1 MDITENKDHIV
12 EKKVYEDGKKE
23 YASKGVAGTA
33 LGLGIAGTALG
44 LGAWLSGGGRSV
56 FGSLGGGNMPEN
68 VNINAYGNG
77 AGGANSPTALQVLEK
92 ENADEVELLKNMF
105 GLYNNVN
112 TKLYNF
118 RDKDIEEK
126 FSLYKGL
133 NDEANAETKR
143 SMRAEFENYKYS
155 RDSYDK
161 LKESQVEQGF
171 GLYKSQRD
179 GFDALNEKY
188 TTKFAEM
195 DKELAVIKA
204 LAPYKEKLMM
214 AYVNE
219 KTCRKIDG
227 VLGLQSSPSITVF
240 PSAAACGC
248 INTATATATPTAG
261 A

>member
-1 MDITENKDHIV
+1 MDITENKDHVV
-12 EKKVYEDGKKE
+12 EKKIYEDGKKE
-23 YASKGVAGTA
+23 YASKGIAGTA

-44 LGAWLSGGGRSV
+44 LGAWLSSGSRSV

-92 ENADEVELLKNMF
+92 ENSDEVALLKDMF

-118 RDKDIEEK
+118 RDKDVEEK

-133 NDEANAETKR
+133 NDQVNAETQR

-155 RDSYDK
+155 RDSHDR
-161 LKESQVEQGF
+161 LKDALVEQGF

-188 TTKFAEM
+188 AAKFCEL
-195 DKELAVIKA
+195 DKKVAIIEA

-214 AYVNE
+214 AYVKEN
-219 KTCRKIDG
+219 TCNCIRG
-227 VLGLQSSPSITVF
+227 QLMLANTPVLSGYGSYSGCN
-240 PSAAACGC
+240 CG
-248 INTATATATPTAG
+248 TSTTTPTTG

>member
-77 AGGANSPTALQVLEK
+77 AGGSNSPTALQVLEK
-92 ENADEVELLKNMF
+92 ENSDEVALLKDMF

-118 RDKDIEEK
+118 RDKDISEK

-133 NDEANAETKR
+133 NDQVNAETQR

-161 LKESQVEQGF
+161 LKEAQVEQGF

-188 TTKFAEM
+188 ATKFAEM

-204 LAPYKEKLMM
+204 LAPYKEKLIM

-219 KTCRKIDG
+219 KTCNCLRG
-227 VLGLQSSPSITVF
+227 QLVLPSSPSVTGLGSYN
-240 PSAAACGC
+240 PCNCGV
-248 INTATATATPTAG
+248 TTTTPTTG

>member
-1 MDITENKDHIV
+1 MDMTENKDHIV
-12 EKKVYEDGKKE
+12 EKKIYEDGKKE
-23 YASKGVAGTA
+23 YASKATGNAGLTLGIIGTA
-33 LGLGIAGTALG
+33 LGA
-44 LGAWLSGGGRSV
+44 GAWLFGGNNRSV

-77 AGGANSPTALQVLEK
+77 SGGSNSPTALQVLEK
-92 ENADEVELLKNMF
+92 ENSDEVTLLKDMF
-105 GLYNNVN
+105 GLYNNIN

-118 RDKDIEEK
+118 RDKDINEK

-133 NDEANAETKR
+133 NDAVNAETRR
-143 SMRAEFENYKYS
+143 SMDAE
-155 RDSYDK
+155 
-161 LKESQVEQGF
+161 F
-171 GLYKSQRD
+171 GLYKNSRDLYDKESEARVKQGFDLYKYQRD
-179 GFDALNEKY
+179 SLDAVNEKFAN
-188 TTKFAEM
+188 KFNEL
-195 DKELAVIKA
+195 DKKVAVIEA

-219 KTCRKIDG
+219 KCCHKIDG

-248 INTATATATPTAG
+248 VNTATTTTPTTG

>member
-56 FGSLGGGNMPEN
+56 FGSLGGCNMPEN

-92 ENADEVELLKNMF
+92 ENSDEVELLKDMF

-126 FSLYKGL
+126 FSIYKGL
-133 NDEANAETKR
+133 NDQVNAETQR

-155 RDSYDK
+155 RDSHDS
-161 LKESQVEQGF
+161 LKDALVEQGF

-179 GFDALNEKY
+179 GLDVLNEKY
-188 TTKFAEM
+188 AAKFCEL
-195 DKELAVIKA
+195 DKKVAIIEA

-219 KTCRKIDG
+219 KCCRKIDG
-227 VLGLQSSPSITVF
+227 VLGLQSAPTVTVL
-240 PSAAACGC
+240 PSANICGC
-248 INTATATATPTAG
+248 ASTVSNGTQTG

>member
-1 MDITENKDHIV
+1 MDITENKDHVV
-12 EKKVYEDGKKE
+12 EKKIYEDGKKE
-23 YASKGVAGTA
+23 YASKGIAGTA
-33 LGLGIAGTALG
+33 LGLGIAGTAIG
-44 LGAWLSGGGRSV
+44 LGAWLSGGNRSV

-92 ENADEVELLKNMF
+92 ENSDEVELLKDMF

-133 NDEANAETKR
+133 NDQVNAETQR

-155 RDSYDK
+155 RDSHDR
-161 LKESQVEQGF
+161 LKDALVEQGF

-188 TTKFAEM
+188 AAKFCEL
-195 DKELAVIKA
+195 DKKVAIIEA

-214 AYVNE
+214 AYVKEN
-219 KTCRKIDG
+219 TCNCIRG
-227 VLGLQSSPSITVF
+227 QLMLANTPVLSGYGSYNGCN
-240 PSAAACGC
+240 CG
-248 INTATATATPTAG
+248 TSTTTPTTG

>member
-23 YASKGVAGTA
+23 YASKGIAGTA

-44 LGAWLSGGGRSV
+44 LGAWLSGGSRSV

-92 ENADEVELLKNMF
+92 ENSDEVELLKDMF

-133 NDEANAETKR
+133 NDQVNAETQR

-155 RDSYDK
+155 RDSHDS
-161 LKESQVEQGF
+161 LKDALVEQGF

-188 TTKFAEM
+188 AAKFCEL
-195 DKELAVIKA
+195 DKKVTVMEA

-219 KTCRKIDG
+219 KTCNCLRG
-227 VLGLQSSPSITVF
+227 QLVLPSTPSVTGLGSYNPCNCGTV
-240 PSAAACGC
+240 
-248 INTATATATPTAG
+248 TTTPTTG